1 MKFRKSTPALASSTN
16 GNVPAGGTMAVDA
29 DAAERQQ
36 MGRRALIAAAG
47 LGVVGV
53 VVAEK
58 DNILKGVGNLTQ
70 QEIQN
75 AINAG
80 RQALANELT
89 TLEVDGELIAVGAA
103 SAMADVTHNAVNFF
117 VVPIANLLS
126 GLTQITLDVAIGA
139 VEKAQ
144 GFTQLLHIDVQA
156 LGTLDTIMQQWRTN
170 VAAFPAV
177 LQSLSNVDTAS
188 AHKYLSALQVKLERE
203 VKH

>member
-1 MKFRKSTPALASSTN
+1 MKFRKTTPALAGPT
-16 GNVPAGGTMAVDA
+16 GGTMSVDA
-29 DAAERQQ
+29 EAEDRQQ

-58 DNILKGVGNLTQ
+58 DNILNGVGNLTQ

-75 AINAG
+75 AVNAG
-80 RQALANELT
+80 RRALASELAN
-89 TLEVDGELIAVGAA
+89 LEGVGLDVA
-103 SAMADVTHNAVNFF
+103 SEVADVTHNAVNFF

-144 GFTQLLHIDVQA
+144 GFTQLVHIDVQA
-156 LGTLDTIMQQWRTN
+156 LGTLDTIMKQWRAN

-177 LQSLSNVDTAS
+177 VQSLNNVDTSS
-188 AHKYLSALQVKLERE
+188 AKTYLAALKTKIERE
-203 VKH
+203 AAK